1 MIVRSILLL
10 ALAVLLTAGT
20 IDLLNLFDYEDPDG
34 IPSYVIHDNTPGNNP
49 ITDAGATL
57 GRVLFYDQ
65 QLSLNGSVSCG
76 SCHRQEFAFGDT
88 ARVSLGLDGGETGR
102 HSMRLAYISFGEE
115 QRMFW
120 DERAAH
126 IEDQVLQP
134 IQDHLEMGW
143 SGENGQPGL
152 DSLTARLAQLDYYQD
167 LFTFVYGD
175 PAVTPVRMRRALAQ
189 FLRSIRSFDSKYDEG
204 VALNNGQFAPPFP
217 NFTDEENLGKA
228 LFRLPPGEP
237 GTPPSGL
244 NGAGCLP
251 CHGPPEFGID
261 AASLNNGVI
270 GVAGDPDATDLT
282 NTRAPSLRDVA
293 HPDGL
298 ENGPFMHDGSLNS
311 LLDVIDHYN
320 DIPFHPAVNPM
331 LDPKLRGGAT
341 GTGQDLALTKPQKDA
356 LIAFLKTLT
365 STDIYTNPKWSDP
378 FDANG
383 NIDVVGIVG
392 TDDFA
397 QVDLGV
403 EVFPNPVVDVLQ
415 IRLTEPGTYSLRL
428 IDGLGASEIF
438 PSVSQSTSIDL
449 SGRAAGR
456 YWLEFSMRSGER
468 QVISIIK
475 L

>member
-1 MIVRSILLL
+1 MMLRLLL
-10 ALAVLLTAGT
+10 LIAATSLLTAGT

-34 IPSYVIHDNTPGNNP
+34 IPGYIIHDNTPADNP

-65 QLSLNGSVSCG
+65 QLSLNGSISCG
-76 SCHRQEFAFGDT
+76 SCHKQEFAFGDT

-115 QRMFW
+115 DRMFW
-120 DERAAH
+120 DERADH
-126 IEDQVLQP
+126 IEHQVLQP
-134 IQDHLEMGW
+134 VQDHLEMGW
-143 SGENGQPGL
+143 SGENGQPDL
-152 DSLTARLAQLDYYQD
+152 DSLVSRLAQIDYYQD

-175 PAVTPVRMRRALAQ
+175 PVVNPTRMRRALAQ

-293 HPDGL
+293 HPGGT
-298 ENGPFMHDGSLNS
+298 ENGPFMHDASLET
-311 LLDVIDHYN
+311 LLDVVNHYN
-320 DIPFHPAVNPM
+320 HIPFDVAVNPM
-331 LDPKLRGGAT
+331 LDPKLRGGAG
-341 GTGQDLALTKPQKDA
+341 GTGQNLALTKPQKDA

-365 STDIYTNPKWSDP
+365 SQDIYTNPKWSDP

-383 NIDVVGIVG
+383 DIDIVGLVG
-392 TDDFA
+392 TDDFT
-397 QVDLGV
+397 QVDFGV
-403 EVFPNPVVDVLQ
+403 EAFPNPVVDVLNV
-415 IRLTEPGTYSLRL
+415 RVAEPGHYSLRL
-428 IDGLGASEIF
+428 IDGWGVSETL
-438 PSVSQSTSIDL
+438 PDLNGQTSFDL
-449 SGRAAGR
+449 SDRAAGT
-456 YWLEFSMRSGER
+456 YWLELSNRAGER
-468 QVISIIK
+468 MIIPISK
-475 L
+475 Q